1 MEITLDIPKYDR
13 SSGLLLNWVD
23 DHRIEVK
30 IDNGEVVIF
39 ANRAGLESLANH
51 IMTLA
56 QSEVPNGRHFHLSGS
71 AGLEETSV
79 DLVLGKTDFA

>member
-13 SSGLLLNWVD
+13 ASGVLGNWVD
-23 DHRIEVK
+23 DHRIEVR

-51 IMTLA
+51 IMALA
-56 QSEVPNGRHFHLSGS
+56 QREVPNGHHFHFSS
-71 AGLEETSV
+71 SYGLEKNSV